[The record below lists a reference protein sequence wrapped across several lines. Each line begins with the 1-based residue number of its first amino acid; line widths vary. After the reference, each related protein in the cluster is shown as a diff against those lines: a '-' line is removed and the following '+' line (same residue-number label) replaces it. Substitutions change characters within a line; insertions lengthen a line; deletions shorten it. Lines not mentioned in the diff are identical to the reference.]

1 MPRIRIF
8 TTKNSLKWVKNVELL
23 SIEPCNFEFT
33 VYDSLAHLQE
43 IFLEK
48 IQQVDGILFSGQIP
62 YFFIQQHFPNVP
74 IPMLHFDVTQAD
86 FYRAL
91 SEYIYKHK
99 DFQMKRCL
107 VDFLYEENNYLGVYE
122 WAEKD
127 DTPYLF
133 DLSMQAYADMDVYN
147 KLRDFHIEMWKQNK
161 VDVSMTRLGNLP
173 EMLEPHGIKP
183 ILVVPSE
190 QSMIKIIEALLK
202 EIQLLQLIENQVV
215 IGHLEMAINRD
226 NMADLEYRQMSLHK
240 AILDFSKNNH
250 MSFIIHRNVFYYEII
265 TNYSDFKLI
274 TNEMQNCQ
282 LASFLTQELKFPV
295 HIGWG
300 IGNSI
305 QEAQLNAE
313 KASQICATSETQ
325 SYILSKEETL
335 IGPLGDKDWI
345 RIDTQYDLGIEK
357 LSLKLNTSPLQI
369 QKVMAVMDKLQS
381 NMIASEDLSSH
392 LGITTRAANRILKK
406 LEEHGAATVSTQL
419 QKKLRGRPKKVYEIH
434 FDRLERQTDQQ
445 MH

>member
-33 VYDSLAHLQE
+33 IYDSLAHLKE

-62 YFFIQQHFPNVP
+62 YFYIQQHFTDIP
-74 IPMLHFDVTQAD
+74 IPMLHFDVTQED
-86 FYRAL
+86 FYRTL

-107 VDFLYEENNYLGVYE
+107 VDFLYEENNYLGIHE
-122 WAEKD
+122 WTTKD
-127 DTPYLF
+127 DAPYIF
-133 DLSMQAYADMDVYN
+133 TTSIQAYADADVYE
-147 KLRDFHIEMWKQNK
+147 KMRDFHVEMWRQNK
-161 VDVSMTRLGNLP
+161 VDVSITRLGNLH
-173 EMLEPHGIKP
+173 ELLEPYGIKP
-183 ILVVPSE
+183 LSVVPSE
-190 QSMIKIIEALLK
+190 RSMIMIIETLLK
-202 EIQLLQLIENQVV
+202 EIQLIQLIENQVV
-215 IGHLEMAINRD
+215 IAHLEMAINRE
-226 NMADLEYRQMSLHK
+226 NVGDLEYRQMSLHK
-240 AILDFSKNNH
+240 AILDFSKNNQ

-274 TNEMQNCQ
+274 TNEMQSCQ
-282 LASFLTQELKFPV
+282 LASFLTQELQFPI

-305 QEAQLNAE
+305 QEAQLNAD
-313 KASQICATSETQ
+313 KASQIGAASETQ

-345 RIDTQYDLGIEK
+345 KVDTQYDLEIEK
-357 LSLKLNTSPLQI
+357 LSVKLNTSPLQI
-369 QKVMAVMDKLQS
+369 QKIIAVMDKLQS
-381 NMIASEDLSSH
+381 NMVASEDLSIH
-392 LGITTRAANRILKK
+392 LGITPRAANRILKK
-406 LEEHGAATVSTQL
+406 LEENGAATVTTQL

-434 FDRLERQTDQQ
+434 FDDL
-445 MH
+445 